1 MESTKRMMEIS
12 SQESVSSKMNQE
24 SVSSRINLKSV
35 SCKMNLKSV
44 SSKINLETRISLTKV
59 KMKQVIKS
67 KRKMKTL
74 R

>member
-1 MESTKRMMEIS
+1 MESTKRMMEIN
-12 SQESVSSKMNQE
+12 SQESVSNKMNQE

-35 SCKMNLKSV
+35 SCNMNLKSV
-44 SSKINLETRISLTKV
+44 SSKINLETISLTKV
-59 KMKQVIKS
+59 KIKQVIKS